1 MTSGPRASL
10 ARTTLLLLPLQ
21 VVSRG
26 VEALLPLLL
35 ALWFGRNDATD
46 VYYFAWAAF
55 ALAGSLVFSAFQDS
69 AVVPVLAE
77 VKLVDPK
84 LTSVVRG
91 SLLAHTLAFGA
102 LLATAFGALA
112 AAWFALRYHGPARAV
127 ALALVP
133 PFSAY
138 LVALAVKM
146 FLASILGGE
155 HRYAPLPIAS
165 ALAAAI
171 SIAVIAVGRGA
182 LSVAAVPWGSL
193 AGELAAIGVLAGSA
207 RAAGIAIAPTFA
219 RPEPVRRIA
228 RLVAS
233 EVGGSAVTRLNPVV
247 DQLMAAMAAVAGGGT
262 LIKLSG
268 DVASVPT
275 SLLQAALLPVLLT
288 HLSDDFAARDL
299 SKLRTTVRRALAV
312 VVGLLAAASVL
323 LWAVRRP
330 LLRLVFEH
338 GAMDAAGVERMARL
352 LPYHLVGLA
361 PFGALLILARAHV
374 AAQNSRIMISMGVL
388 NAALNAG
395 LNFAFLPSLG
405 LEGIALSTSCTYGIV
420 AIVFAVRFERRLS
433 AVARAPAQ
441 ATKDGTSPAPPERGQ
456 HEGKKTA

>member
-1 MTSGPRASL
+1 MTSG
-10 ARTTLLLLPLQ
+10 ARRSIATTALLLLPMQ

-35 ALWFGRNDATD
+35 ALWFGRSDATD

-84 LTSVVRG
+84 IAPTVRG
-91 SLLAHTLAFGA
+91 SLLAHTLAIGA
-102 LLATAFGALA
+102 LLAAAFGALA
-112 AAWFALRYHGPARAV
+112 AAWFSVRYAGSARAV
-127 ALALVP
+127 ALALVL

-138 LVALAVKM
+138 LVALSVKA
-146 FLASILGGE
+146 FLSSILAAE
-155 HRYAPLPIAS
+155 HRYTPLPIAS
-165 ALAAAI
+165 ALGAVVT
-171 SIAVIAVGRGA
+171 IAVIAAAKGA
-182 LSVAAVPWGSL
+182 VSIAAVPWGSF
-193 AGELAAIGVLAGSA
+193 AGEVAAALVLAASA

-219 RPEPVRRIA
+219 RPEPVRRIV

-247 DQLMAAMAAVAGGGT
+247 DQLMAALAGVAGGGT

-288 HLSDDFAARDL
+288 HLSDDFAARDV
-299 SKLRTTVRRALAV
+299 SKLRATVRRALASV
-312 VVGLLAAASVL
+312 VAILLGATALV
-323 LWAVRRP
+323 WALRRP
-330 LLRLVFEH
+330 LVRLAFAH
-338 GAMDAAGVERMARL
+338 GAMDAAGVERLAQL

-361 PFGALLILARAHV
+361 PFGALLVLARAHV
-374 AAQNSRIMISMGVL
+374 AAQNSRIMISMGIL

-405 LEGIALSTSCTYGIV
+405 LEGIALSTSCTYAVV
-420 AIVFAVRFERRLS
+420 AFVFAVRFESRMA
-433 AVARAPAQ
+433 AVAPA
-441 ATKDGTSPAPPERGQ
+441 AAAGTP
-456 HEGKKTA
+456 

>member
-1 MTSGPRASL
+1 MKTARPRRSI
-10 ARTTLLLLPLQ
+10 ARTTLLLLPMQ
-21 VVSRG
+21 IVSRG
-26 VEALLPLLL
+26 VEAVLPLLL
-35 ALWFGRNDATD
+35 AVWFGRNDATD

-77 VKLVDPK
+77 VKISDPK
-84 LTSVVRG
+84 LAPAVRG
-91 SLLAHTLAFGA
+91 SLLAHTLALSA
-102 LLATAFGALA
+102 LLAATFGALA
-112 AAWFALRYHGPARAV
+112 AAWFAIRYSGAARAV
-127 ALALVP
+127 ALSMVL
-133 PFSAY
+133 PFSGY
-138 LVALAVKM
+138 LVALSVKTY
-146 FLASILGGE
+146 LASMLGGE
-155 HRYAPLPIAS
+155 HHYTPLPMAS
-165 ALAAAI
+165 ALGAVVTIGIIAAA
-171 SIAVIAVGRGA
+171 RGA

-193 AGELAAIGVLAGSA
+193 GGELAAIGVLAASV

-233 EVGGSAVTRLNPVV
+233 EVGGSAVTRTNPVV
-247 DQLMAAMAAVAGGGT
+247 DQLMAAVAGVAGGGT
-262 LIKLSG
+262 LLKLSA

-299 SKLRTTVRRALAV
+299 RKLRATVRRALAV
-312 VVGLLAAASVL
+312 VTATLLGATALV
-323 LWAVRRP
+323 WAVRRP
-330 LLRLVFEH
+330 LLRLLFEH

-374 AAQNSRIMISMGVL
+374 AAQNSRIMISMGLL

-395 LNFAFLPSLG
+395 LNLAFLPSLG
-405 LEGIALSTSCTYGIV
+405 LEGIALSTSCTYAIV
-420 AIVFAVRFERRLS
+420 ALVFAVRFEWRLT
-433 AVARAPAQ
+433 AVARA
-441 ATKDGTSPAPPERGQ
+441 RG
-456 HEGKKTA
+456 